1 MKIEFFKM
9 QAAGNDYIY
18 VDARKT
24 YVPHPEKLAKSAS
37 IRRFSIG
44 SDGLVLILPSNAAD
58 VKMRIFNADGSEG
71 EICGNALRCVGKYV
85 AETENKK
92 ELTVETKAGIKKLTP
107 RFKGAK
113 VTSVAVRM
121 GKADFSPSSIPVL
134 SDSAVIGRP
143 YAIGE
148 KTFFLTCVSIGN
160 PHAVFIVDDL
170 AGLDVERLGRIVEND
185 VTFPMKTNVEFVRKT
200 SAKSLRARVWERGS
214 GMTLSC
220 GSGACAVAAACAVN
234 GLIAYDTPVVVTL
247 DGGEMTVTVGK
258 DLSLELTG
266 DCRFVYKGE
275 YDYAEV

>member
-1 MKIEFFKM
+1 M

-44 SDGLVLILPSNAAD
+44 SDGLVLILPSVVAD
-58 VKMRIFNADGSEG
+58 VKMRIFNSDGSEG
-71 EICGNALRCVGKYV
+71 EICGNALRCVCKYV
-85 AETENKK
+85 AETESKT
-92 ELTVETKAGIKKLTP
+92 ELTIETKAGVKKLTP
-107 RFKGAK
+107 RFKGEK
-113 VTSVAVRM
+113 VESVSVKM
-121 GKADFSPSSIPVL
+121 GKADFSPTSVPVL
-134 SDSAVIGRP
+134 SDAAVIGRP

-148 KTFFLTCVSIGN
+148 KTYYMTCVSIGN

-170 AGLDVERLGRIVEND
+170 AELDVERLGRIVGNAD
-185 VTFPMKTNVEFVRKT
+185 IFPNKTNVEFVQRT
-200 SAKSLRARVWERGS
+200 SAKSLKAKVFERGS

-234 GLIAYDTPVVVTL
+234 GLIAYDLLVVVTL
-247 DGGEMTVTVGK
+247 DGGEMTVTVGT

-266 DCRFVYKGE
+266 GCEFVYKGVYE
-275 YDYAEV
+275 YAEV